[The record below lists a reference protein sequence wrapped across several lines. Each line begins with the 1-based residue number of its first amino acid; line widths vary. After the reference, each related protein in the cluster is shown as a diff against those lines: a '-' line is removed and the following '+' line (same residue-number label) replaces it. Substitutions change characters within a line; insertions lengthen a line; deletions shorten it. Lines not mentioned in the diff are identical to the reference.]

1 MCESADAKRTR
12 SDCACDGAE
21 VTLLL
26 TSKKGLIA
34 RLMDYETRKI
44 ENGDER
50 MNAIVSIWDR
60 IEMTIVRFAK

>member
-1 MCESADAKRTR
+1 MRQGRGHT
-12 SDCACDGAE
+12 
-21 VTLLL
+21 VTL

-34 RLMDYETRKI
+34 RLMDYEKKKI

-50 MNAIVSIWDR
+50 MNAIVSICDR